1 MERIL
6 AGTRTPEAQQ
16 QEIERLQVLVEA
28 SKLIN
33 SSIEPTVLYSS
44 ILALA
49 RGQLGVERGTLY
61 FVDEGKGEIWARIP
75 AEGEVTEIRLPM
87 GRGIAGTVAQTGET
101 VVLEDVTT
109 DPRFESSV
117 DRRSG
122 FRTRSMLC
130 VPIRNRVGKI
140 VGVLQLLNKRDGPFG
155 PHDLAFLES
164 VSDHVAIGMEN
175 ATLHL
180 SLLEKDRMQREL
192 VLGREIQKRLLPEPP
207 GDVPGTELAAANVS
221 CFEVGG
227 DYYDFLPL
235 PEGGLALTI
244 ADVSGKGVA
253 AALVMSS
260 LQAALRVATPLG
272 ETLARLASRLDRL
285 IFSMAG
291 GRKYVTLFLSVY
303 EPATGRL
310 RYVNAGH
317 NPPLVF
323 FGDAV
328 ETLGPTGPPI
338 GLLQKAAWTEGL
350 ATVPPG
356 ATLVLYT
363 DGLTEAASPD
373 EEELGLPGLVRIA
386 SSLRGRPAR
395 EVVDGILARV
405 TQHEAGTP
413 AGDDK
418 TLVVLRRADA

>member
-1 MERIL
+1 MSPPEYSGVERRVL
-6 AGTRTPEAQQ
+6 GAEV
-16 QEIERLQVLVEA
+16 ERLRALVEA

-33 SSIEPTVLYSS
+33 SSIEPSVLFSS
-44 ILALA
+44 IVSLA
-49 RGQLGVERGTLY
+49 RDQLGVERGTLY
-61 FVDEGKGEIWARIP
+61 FVDEAKGEIWARIP
-75 AEGEVTEIRLPM
+75 AEGEVSEIRLPM

-101 VVLEDVTT
+101 VHLEDVAA
-109 DPRFESSV
+109 DPRFEASV
-117 DRRSG
+117 DKRSG

-140 VGVLQLLNKRDGPFG
+140 VGVLQLLNKRSGPFG
-155 PHDLAFLES
+155 PGDMAFLES

-192 VLGREIQKRLLPEPP
+192 ALGREIQERLLPEPP
-207 GDVPGTELAAANVS
+207 SDVPATELAATSVS

-235 PEGGLALTI
+235 PTGELGVTI

-272 ETLARLASRLDRL
+272 EPLALLASRLDRL
-285 IFSMAG
+285 ISSMAG

-303 EPATGRL
+303 DPSTGRL

-317 NPPLVF
+317 NPPLLLGAGGF
-323 FGDAV
+323 R
-328 ETLGPTGPPI
+328 TLAPTGPPI
-338 GLLQKAAWTEGL
+338 GLLRTASWTEGE
-350 ATVPPG
+350 AEVPAG
-356 ATLVLYT
+356 STLVLYT
-363 DGLTEAASPD
+363 DGLTEASSPD
-373 EEELGLPGLVRIA
+373 EVELGLPGLARIA
-386 SSLRGRPAR
+386 TGLSGRAAR
-395 EVVDGILARV
+395 EVLDGILAGI
-405 TQHEAGTP
+405 TEHEAGAP

-418 TLVVLRRADA
+418 TIVVLRRSG